1 MSAHWKA
8 GQNRPFLARDLTYL
22 HCSFG
27 FRLACYACSFALI
40 DEHTMSWSHLDDQMK
55 AYHDEL
61 TSLVRVGPL
70 MADRLAT
77 SIASEVRF
85 MEPQKKKAIR
95 DATPVKLSARLDEL
109 GAFQS
114 FMESVHISGLDQSAQ
129 FVRILL
135 QRTPKSL
142 ETGNNP

>member
-1 MSAHWKA
+1 
-8 GQNRPFLARDLTYL
+8 
-22 HCSFG
+22 
-27 FRLACYACSFALI
+27 
-40 DEHTMSWSHLDDQMK
+40 MSWSHLDDQMK